1 MTKNIIVTAVV
12 ALVVSLGVAFVTG
25 SNQSNVPVVDTDTVL
40 SGLSDRDIR
49 AVSLKVGSP
58 TPKFNVNSA
67 GTVLGLGTTTPRTN
81 GELIVDG
88 TGTTTLIL
96 ESSTASR
103 GGCIQMETVTGTTV
117 KITVSGTTISAVSGT
132 CE

>member
-12 ALVVSLGVAFVTG
+12 ALVVSLGVAFSTG
-25 SNQSNVPVVDTDTVL
+25 GNQSNVVVDTDQIL
-40 SGLSDRDIR
+40 SGLSDRDVR

-58 TPKFNVNSA
+58 TSKFNVNSS

-81 GELIVDG
+81 GNIIVDG

-117 KITVSGTTISAVSGT
+117 KITVVGTTISAISGT
-132 CE
+132 CQ